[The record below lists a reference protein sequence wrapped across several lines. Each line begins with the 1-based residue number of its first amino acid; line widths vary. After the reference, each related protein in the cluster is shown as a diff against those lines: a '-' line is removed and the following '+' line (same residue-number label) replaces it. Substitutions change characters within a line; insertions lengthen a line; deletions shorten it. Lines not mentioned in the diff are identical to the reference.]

1 MVSLSI
7 KKCSYSTK
15 FDRNKNI
22 RLCFYCVFFE
32 RISKLSYFDCLEKSV
47 QFIEVTEFELPT
59 GYLSFSH
66 RENFTSKMQVIDVN
80 DFFYK

>member
-1 MVSLSI
+1 
-7 KKCSYSTK
+7 
-15 FDRNKNI
+15 
-22 RLCFYCVFFE
+22 
-32 RISKLSYFDCLEKSV
+32 V